1 MWYVC
6 DVPYAMLYVRV
17 NCCVVHVCAVS
28 RSHIHFCNSDLYR
41 VVNTYLDHLKFCV
54 VCINGRRYVCFSEC
68 YVVSNDCD
76 DTIPCLV

>member
-1 MWYVC
+1 
-6 DVPYAMLYVRV
+6 MLM
-17 NCCVVHVCAVS
+17 
-28 RSHIHFCNSDLYR
+28 IHLENWGRHYQGVLCDLYR